1 MPVPD
6 YQSIMLPLLQE
17 LGATDH
23 PIGVKQLLP
32 SLASRMGL
40 TAEEIAERLPSGR
53 QGLFHNRASWA
64 NLFMRRA
71 GLVDAPR
78 RGQMIISQRGR
89 ELLAAPPAHLN
100 NEFLRRYP
108 EFVRWQDQV
117 QGREGVAG
125 AEAPASP
132 TAKEEAATP
141 QERIARARQ
150 ELEAGLRSDLLDRVR
165 EIEPE
170 DFEALIVELLIK
182 MGYGQGR
189 AELGRVLG
197 RTGDGGVDGVVNQD
211 PLGLDRVYIQA
222 KRYKSVGV
230 PPDEI
235 NSFIGALNIKRANKG
250 VFVTASHFTKQ
261 SLEHARSSTTHV
273 VLIDGER
280 LAALMI
286 QYGVGVVVRE
296 TLEIK
301 EIDEG
306 FFED

>member
-17 LGATDH
+17 LGAAER
-23 PIGVKQLLP
+23 PVGVKELLP
-32 SLASRMGL
+32 ALAQRMGL
-40 TAEEIAERLPSGR
+40 TEDEVAERLPSGR

-71 GLVDAPR
+71 GLVDTPR
-78 RGQMIISQRGR
+78 RGQMVISQRGR
-89 ELLAAPPAHLN
+89 DLLAAAPSVLN
-100 NEFLRRYP
+100 NEILRRYP
-108 EFVRWQDQV
+108 EFVRWQTEV
-117 QGREGVAG
+117 QGRE
-125 AEAPASP
+125 EAVTTQPSP
-132 TAKEEAATP
+132 MSGREQAATP

-150 ELEAGLRSDLLDRVR
+150 ELDAGLRSELLDRVR
-165 EIEPE
+165 ELAPDE
-170 DFEALIVELLIK
+170 FEALIVELLIK

-189 AELGRVLG
+189 AELGQVLG

-250 VFVTASHFTKQ
+250 VFVTASHFTRQ

-280 LAALMI
+280 LAGLMI